1 MRIMA
6 LLASAVGKTI
16 VNVPAVEVL
25 APPKSN
31 TQTVG
36 FVKPKPEVG
45 VVL

>member
-1 MRIMA
+1 MA

-16 VNVPAVEVL
+16 VNVPEVDVL
-25 APPKSN
+25 APPKSS

-36 FVKPKPEVG
+36 LVNPKPEVG